1 MKIIKERNDWEN
13 LLDKDFNNYNDVFF
27 RYEYFKLYVD
37 NYNADLEG
45 ISWEDGNLKIFW
57 PHLIRDISKIS
68 QFKKFKY
75 YDLTTPYG
83 YGGPLLVSNTENENK
98 EEINESLKIFFK
110 EYKDYALKNNYVSE
124 FIRFHPVFQNWELFN
139 KIFDIDHLNDVVVIN
154 LEEDLEKIWQ
164 NIKKGHK
171 YNIKK
176 SEKEGCKV
184 KVINKPNEKN
194 IEDFIKIYYQT
205 MDKNQ
210 ASKKYYFPE
219 KFIKDHFKLLNAVL
233 IETEY
238 KNKIIGSSIFIC
250 GNKIIHYFLSGA
262 SEEFKGLYPSN
273 LTLWEAIKW
282 AKENNF
288 KILHLG
294 GGRGKNDSLFE
305 FKKGFSDLLR
315 PFKAGK
321 IIFNNDIY
329 NELCKTNSQTTDG
342 YFPKYR
348 KGLDEKII

>member
-1 MKIIKERNDWEN
+1 MKIIKEKNDWN
-13 LLDKDFNNYNDVFF
+13 HLLNIEFSKKYNDVFF
-27 RYEYFKLYVD
+27 NYDYFDLYTK
-37 NYNADLEG
+37 NYNSNLEG
-45 ISWEDGNLKIFW
+45 VFWEDENVKIFW
-57 PHLIRDISKIS
+57 PHLVRDISKIN

-83 YGGPLLVSNTENENK
+83 YGGPLIIAKTK
-98 EEINESLKIFFK
+98 EKTKIADSLKEFFK
-110 EYKDYALKNNYVSE
+110 EYRNYALENNYICE
-124 FIRFHPVFQNWELFN
+124 FVRFHPIFKNWEFLDKFFN
-139 KIFDIDHLNDVVVIN
+139 IDYLDDVVIID
-154 LEEDLEKIWQ
+154 LKQDLEKIRQ
-164 NIKKGHK
+164 QIKKGHK

-184 KVINKPNEKN
+184 RVIKKPNEKN
-194 IEDFIKIYYQT
+194 IQDFIKIYYQT

-219 KFIKDHFKLLNAVL
+219 KFIRDHFKFLNAIL

-238 KNKIIGSSIFIC
+238 KDKIIGSSIFIC
-250 GNKIIHYFLSGA
+250 GDKIIHYFLSGA

-282 AKENNF
+282 AKEHNF

-305 FKKGFSDLLR
+305 FKKGFSDLIE
-315 PFKAGK
+315 PFKVGK
-321 IIFNNDIY
+321 IIFNANAY
-329 NELCKTNSQTTDG
+329 SQLNKINGGDMSDD
-342 YFPKYR
+342 YFPPYR
-348 KGLDEKII
+348 RGFNEEII